1 MKLVAVFAIICMF
14 FITSCSD
21 NSPCACPNDD
31 LPNDTIKKDTFEI
44 VKIGTQIW
52 MSNNLEVTT
61 FRNGDSI
68 PQAKSEADWVYA
80 KEYQKPVW
88 CYYAFDENNGRKY
101 GKLYNWYAV
110 SDSRGL
116 APKGYHVASSIEW
129 DSLAIFLGGWDKAG
143 VKLKSTSGWNN
154 NDISNNSSGFNGLP
168 GGYCHQNGIF
178 SGIGVIGYWWTS
190 TKAYSNTAYR
200 RGLSSNNTDLNSTYA
215 NNQDSYSV
223 RCVKDY

>member
-52 MSNNLEVTT
+52 MSKNLEVTT
-61 FRNGDSI
+61 FKNGDSI

-116 APKGYHVASSIEW
+116 APKGYHVPSDAEW
-129 DSLAIFLGGWDKAG
+129 TTLEDFLGGQDEAG
-143 VKLKSTSGWNN
+143 EKLKSTTGWYADNG
-154 NDISNNSSGFNGLP
+154 DNSSGFNGIP
-168 GGYCHQNGIF
+168 GGFCFVDGGFF
-178 SGIGVIGYWWTS
+178 SIGASGLWW
-190 TKAYSNTAYR
+190 
-200 RGLSSNNTDLNSTYA
+200 SSSEHSADDA
-215 NNQDSYSV
+215 
-223 RCVKDY
+223 